1 MKKYICAK
9 CGTVT
14 ALPHHHD
21 GNENL
26 VAENDDSMLL
36 AANRKMAAERKKL
49 GLYGLVGGLDHV
61 IINTEPEYHLAAVE
75 ELLATTGLDLA
86 YAFEDKNGAVC
97 VLRADKSADF
107 LLTSKKRSSNPFLP
121 FNKAPK
127 ARHLPNTRL
136 ETLVFSTPDIHRY
149 VAIQRERGVS
159 FLTPDIIERPDY
171 LFIQTIPSGLTGNS
185 TGFIQWTG
193 KRGNYRPSSSSELN
207 MPLAKPNSGHI
218 REVKYLDH
226 VATRVE
232 ASNRDRAIIEFM
244 ELTNYNFDFAIYIR
258 KLNSITS
265 VTRLTK
271 SDFALVFTSGI
282 ARDIKQEYVGPTE
295 MYVRNYGPRVHHM
308 AFYTEDIDYA
318 FDNFKKG
325 GMQFLSELVGS
336 PEDGLKQAFTA
347 GSTNTLLV
355 NEYIHRFG
363 DFDGFFTRSNVET
376 LTRATEKQ

>member
-1 MKKYICAK
+1 MI
-9 CGTVT
+9 
-14 ALPHHHD
+14 
-21 GNENL
+21 
-26 VAENDDSMLL
+26 
-36 AANRKMAAERKKL
+36 KL
-49 GLYGLVGGLDHV
+49 EQVCKSFNGQIVLDHLDLEIEPQKTTV
-61 IINTEPEYHLAAVE
+61 IIGQSGGGKSV
-75 ELLATTGLDLA
+75 LLKHIIA
-86 YAFEDKNGAVC
+86 
-97 VLRADKSADF
+97 
-107 LLTSKKRSSNPFLP
+107 
-121 FNKAPK
+121 
-127 ARHLPNTRL
+127 
-136 ETLVFSTPDIHRY
+136 LVKPD
-149 VAIQRERGVS
+149 
-159 FLTPDIIERPDY
+159 
-171 LFIQTIPSGLTGNS
+171 
-185 TGFIQWTG
+185 
-193 KRGNYRPSSSSELN
+193 
-207 MPLAKPNSGHI
+207 SGHI

-232 ASNRDRAIIEFM
+232 ANNRDRAIIEFM

-336 PEDGLKQAFTA
+336 PEEGLKQAFTV

-363 DFDGFFTRSNVET
+363 DFDGFFTRSNVEI